1 MVFGERLIPSGE
13 EVFVAVTLQESHTL
27 QRLCSRRCHDAFSRR
42 KVSPPRE
49 ILDEIFYFLFLFF
62 RVFLFANNRRSPPML
77 EGVEE
82 SALELAERACPYV
95 RPDGLEEQAVL
106 VRVVAV
112 CVTLV
117 DDRVHGENRRESAG
131 GGRHFTPHAHI

>member
-1 MVFGERLIPSGE
+1 M
-13 EVFVAVTLQESHTL
+13 
-27 QRLCSRRCHDAFSRR
+27 
-42 KVSPPRE
+42 
-49 ILDEIFYFLFLFF
+49 
-62 RVFLFANNRRSPPML
+62 RSPPML

-82 SALELAERACPYV
+82 SALELAESACPYV

-117 DDRVHGENRRESAG
+117 DVQVRENRRESGPLHEVVAACG
-131 GGRHFTPHAHI
+131 GGMIDVRTC